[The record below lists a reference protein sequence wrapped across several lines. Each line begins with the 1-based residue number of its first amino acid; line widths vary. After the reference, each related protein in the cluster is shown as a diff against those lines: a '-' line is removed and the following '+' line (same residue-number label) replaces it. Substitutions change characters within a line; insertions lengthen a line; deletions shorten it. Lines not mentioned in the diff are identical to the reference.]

1 MNMLFGE
8 ESAINNAQNVKSQHD
23 KSMEIEKIKTAF
35 SQVKIKQG
43 RRSVKNETVAPS
55 TVTALEQKLNVGD
68 DVVTIEVNESGNY
81 AITFENTGNEYELTA
96 SGLLVGED
104 YIAQN
109 TEPEEPEIIAGIP
122 IYTWLDL
129 KNMGTGKTIYDLV
142 TEKSYTYELGETYVL
157 QNDILFYEDFT
168 AIQNL
173 IDSEQI
179 EFIEN
184 GHTIT
189 MAEETDKSYFTFN
202 GAIITGL
209 SSLGLEKYNN
219 GELTDLVLPAK
230 NPSNATVTT
239 IAEGAFSGKS
249 NITSIYIPNG
259 YTTININAFKDCTG
273 ITEVVVPGSIATM
286 KYDSFRDCTG
296 LYRVV
301 FLGDT
306 LPGGADKDNGIFWG
320 CSNLKVVEFK
330 GAIPRI
336 RNGTVANTG
345 IEKIIIPDTVTS
357 IGQGVFENCTEL
369 VEIVI
374 PNSVTLIEENAF
386 YGCTS
391 LASLTISNKTA
402 TIGKAAFSG
411 CTELTLLEIPPSV
424 TDIGENA
431 FYGCTSLDTVKLSIG
446 VTSIGKNS
454 FNGCTGLA
462 HASYTGTRAQWDSN
476 VTKGIGNQKLYDL
489 IQCSDEGEVNLRTN
503 NIDIAYIEA
512 TGTQYIDTGYKG
524 NQDTAVEVKFE
535 FATKEEGFIYGG
547 RKSMGEKFFGF
558 THYTAEKNYRF
569 DYNGTK
575 TQKTPID
582 TNTIYI
588 AKQDKNLCYLNNTLV
603 QTYTYASSG
612 FTTPCNITICAV
624 NTNGTIGGYAKAKIY
639 YLKMWDN
646 GTLIRDFVPVYNIHS
661 GQAGLYDIVNS
672 RFYAS
677 LGNNPFV
684 SPYQE

>member
-273 ITEVVVPGSIATM
+273 ITEVVVPGSMATM

-296 LYRVV
+296 LYRVI
-301 FLGDT
+301 FLGAT
-306 LPGGADKDNGIFWG
+306 LPGGADIDNGIFWG

-336 RNGTVANTG
+336 RNGTLANTG

-357 IGQGVFENCTEL
+357 IGEGVFANCTEL

-374 PNSVTLIEENAF
+374 PDSVTLIEANAF

-391 LASLTISNKTA
+391 LESVVMSSNIA
-402 TIGKAAFSG
+402 TITKDAFAG
-411 CTELTLLEIPPSV
+411 CTALTYAE
-424 TDIGENA
+424 
-431 FYGCTSLDTVKLSIG
+431 YG
-446 VTSIGKNS
+446 
-454 FNGCTGLA
+454 
-462 HASYTGTRAQWDSN
+462 GTRVKWSGVA
-476 VTKGIGNQKLYDL
+476 KGTGNERLYEL
-489 IQCSDEGEVNLRTN
+489 IENLGTEGMNEVAN
-503 NIDIAYIEA
+503 NTDIAYVEA
-512 TGTQYIDTGYKG
+512 TGKQYIDTGVAA
-524 NQDTAVEVKFE
+524 NQDMTIEVKFE
-535 FATKEEGFIYGG
+535 FNTSAEGFIYGA
-547 RKSMGEKFFGF
+547 RKAAGQISFGF
-558 THYTAEKNYRF
+558 THYTAATKYRF
-569 DYNGTK
+569 DYNNSRQEKTTLSLNTPYIVRQAKNECYLDGTK
-575 TQKTPID
+575 T
-582 TNTIYI
+582 
-588 AKQDKNLCYLNNTLV
+588 
-603 QTYTYASSG
+603 QTYTYAS
-612 FTTPCNITICAV
+612 FTTPCNVTIFAV

-639 YLKMWDN
+639 YLKIWDN
-646 GTLIRDFVPVYNIHS
+646 GTLIRDYVPVYNKVLKE
-661 GQAGLYDIVNS
+661 AGLYDKVAGK
-672 RFYAS
+672 FYYS
-677 LGNNPFV
+677 LGTEVLVGAP
-684 SPYQE
+684 QE